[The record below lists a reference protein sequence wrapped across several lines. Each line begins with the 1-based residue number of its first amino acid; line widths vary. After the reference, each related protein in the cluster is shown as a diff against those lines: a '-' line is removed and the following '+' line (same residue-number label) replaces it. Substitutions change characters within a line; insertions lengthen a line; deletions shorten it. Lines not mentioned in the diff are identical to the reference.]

1 MSPISSINLS
11 RIFSKLDKN
20 GDGLV
25 SHDELKGFLD
35 TIGIIAS
42 QEELEL
48 LVGKTSLDS
57 IDFFL
62 FYDAITKANIN
73 KGSNYKYQDD
83 DHRENIFLKN
93 DLQKVFRVF
102 DLNGDGFI
110 CCEELQR
117 ALSRLGLWDEQC
129 GKDCKSMINFYDKN
143 SDGKLDYEEF
153 KDMMFDN

>member
-1 MSPISSINLS
+1 MSPINSFNL
-11 RIFSKLDKN
+11 IFSKLDKN

-25 SHDELKGFLD
+25 SLEELKGFLD
-35 TIGIIAS
+35 NIGIIAS

-62 FYDAITKANIN
+62 FYDAITKANTN
-73 KGSNYKYQDD
+73 KGGNYKHRHDD
-83 DHRENIFLKN
+83 RENIFLEN

-110 CCEELQR
+110 CCEELQS
-117 ALSRLGLWDEQC
+117 ALSRLGLWDEHC
-129 GKDCKSMINFYDKN
+129 GKDCKNMINVYDKN
-143 SDGKLDYEEF
+143 LDGKLDYEEF
-153 KDMMFDN
+153 RDMMFDN

>member
-1 MSPISSINLS
+1 MSPINSTNVS

-25 SHDELKGFLD
+25 SLDELKGFLG
-35 TIGIIAS
+35 TIGINSS

-57 IDFFL
+57 IDFFF
-62 FYDAITKANIN
+62 FYDAITKANIKESN
-73 KGSNYKYQDD
+73 KYD
-83 DHRENIFLKN
+83 DHCENILVEN
-93 DLQKVFRVF
+93 DLTKVFRVF
-102 DLNGDGFI
+102 DTNGDGFI

-129 GKDCKSMINFYDKN
+129 GKDCKSMINVYDKN
-143 SDGKLDYEEF
+143 SDGKLDFEEF
-153 KDMMFDN
+153 NDMMFAH

>member
-1 MSPISSINLS
+1 MFPINSINLS

-25 SHDELKGFLD
+25 CLDELKGFLD

-48 LVGKTSLDS
+48 LLGKTSLDS
-57 IDFFL
+57 IDFFF

-73 KGSNYKYQDD
+73 KGSDYKHED
-83 DHRENIFLKN
+83 RENVFLEN
-93 DLQKVFRVF
+93 DLRKVFRVF
-102 DLNGDGFI
+102 DLNKDGFI

-129 GKDCKSMINFYDKN
+129 GKDCKSMINVYDKN
-143 SDGKLDYEEF
+143 LDGKLDYEEF
-153 KDMMFDN
+153 KDMMFDS

>member
-1 MSPISSINLS
+1 MSPINSINLP

-20 GDGLV
+20 GDDLV
-25 SHDELKGFLD
+25 SLDELKGFLD
-35 TIGIIAS
+35 TMGIIAS

-62 FYDAITKANIN
+62 FYDTITKANIKESN
-73 KGSNYKYQDD
+73 KHN
-83 DHRENIFLKN
+83 HRENIFLEN
-93 DLQKVFRVF
+93 DLRKVFRVF
-102 DLNGDGFI
+102 DSNGDGLI

-129 GKDCKSMINFYDKN
+129 GKDCKSMINVYDKN
-143 SDGKLDYEEF
+143 SDGMLDFEEF
-153 KDMMFDN
+153 KDMMFAN